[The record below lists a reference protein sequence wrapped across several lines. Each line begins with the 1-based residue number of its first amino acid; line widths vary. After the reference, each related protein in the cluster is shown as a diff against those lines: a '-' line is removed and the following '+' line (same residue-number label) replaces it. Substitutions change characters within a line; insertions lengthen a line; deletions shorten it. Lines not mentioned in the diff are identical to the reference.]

1 MVTLNL
7 ADGESAE
14 ISSKSAKKY
23 QNGYFT
29 RVGRSYQSQRRN
41 AFMQSIPQNMDFFTT
56 LKKIYKSTAAMW
68 LLLELESNRDRMN
81 LAVIKFAL
89 LTPTEQNKIKLGKK
103 SLIQE
108 GIIKVMSK
116 EIYMLNPYLILPE
129 NSVIE
134 VVREKWDALP

>member
-29 RVGRSYQSQRRN
+29 RVGRSYQSQRGN